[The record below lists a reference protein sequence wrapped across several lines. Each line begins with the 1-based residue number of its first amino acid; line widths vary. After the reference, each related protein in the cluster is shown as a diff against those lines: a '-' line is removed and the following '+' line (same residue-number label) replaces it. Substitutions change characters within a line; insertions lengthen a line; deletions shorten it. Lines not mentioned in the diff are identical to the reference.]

1 MLSFTPKNSD
11 MTVVKDR
18 TYYST
23 DDGIIKEVYCYSYLK
38 SEYKKSPNLQWFKVW
53 VPIIMPFREGDQIV
67 CDYIQWIKDLGG
79 FDGTFDTQYEYKED
93 KFYLTFKI
101 NPKTYSYRR
110 LLLLGSMLRGVSQF
124 WYIAVFWT
132 HFKKLYPDGPLL
144 NMFVLAHAKFDHKFV
159 HAPYVQHCMGH
170 GMFYGE
176 TVMEHSKKKLT
187 NPFLNIPSV
196 SDRGLREESVDRLGT
211 AFNPDII
218 SRYPNYITYKLS
230 EFNAFV
236 LKEMFNGL

>member
-1 MLSFTPKNSD
+1 
-11 MTVVKDR
+11 
-18 TYYST
+18 
-23 DDGIIKEVYCYSYLK
+23 
-38 SEYKKSPNLQWFKVW
+38 
-53 VPIIMPFREGDQIV
+53 
-67 CDYIQWIKDLGG
+67 
-79 FDGTFDTQYEYKED
+79 
-93 KFYLTFKI
+93 
-101 NPKTYSYRR
+101 
-110 LLLLGSMLRGVSQF
+110 
-124 WYIAVFWT
+124 
-132 HFKKLYPDGPLL
+132 
-144 NMFVLAHAKFDHKFV
+144 MFVLAHAKFDHKFV

-196 SDRGLREESVDRLGT
+196 SDRGLRECHVDRLGT